1 MERRFEQESVEDK
14 RSYTDRGNAF
24 QIIPSVNE
32 IKYLKKAIESNNS
45 CLQLT
50 GAHIGN
56 LQQLTN
62 KCHEAGK
69 TVIVNHE
76 LVDGLGK
83 DKIAFQMLKKLYH
96 VDGIIGSSITKLHMM
111 KGLNVKVIY
120 RITLMDSISVKNALR
135 TINEVKFDAIELRPY
150 YHAIEFL
157 PVFKKAWE
165 GDYYVAGFVNT
176 EEKLRKCQE
185 AGFVGAMTSTVD
197 LWGITI

>member
-1 MERRFEQESVEDK
+1 MENEKNTSNFK
-14 RSYTDRGNAF
+14 
-24 QIIPSVNE
+24 IIPSVKE
-32 IKYLKKAIESNNS
+32 VKYLKKAIQSDNL
-45 CLQLT
+45 CIQLT
-50 GAHIGN
+50 GVHIGN
-56 LQQLTN
+56 LQQLSHI
-62 KCHEAGK
+62 CHQAGK

-120 RITLMDSISVKNALR
+120 RITLMDSISVDNALR

-157 PVFKKAWE
+157 PTFKKVWDGE
-165 GDYYVAGFVNT
+165 YYVAGFVNT
-176 EEKLRKCQE
+176 EEKLKKCKE
-185 AGFVGAMTSTVD
+185 AGFSGAMTSTVE
-197 LWGITI
+197 LWNKKFEK

>member
-1 MERRFEQESVEDK
+1 MGVNVFIMEREKIKNTNKFKIV
-14 RSYTDRGNAF
+14 
-24 QIIPSVNE
+24 PSVKE
-32 IKYLKKAIESNNS
+32 VKYLKNALQSSNP
-45 CLQLT
+45 CIQLT
-50 GAHIGN
+50 GCHIGN

-62 KCHEAGK
+62 KCHQAGR

-76 LVDGLGK
+76 LVDGLGN
-83 DKIAFQMLKKLYH
+83 DKTAFQMLKKLYH

-111 KGLNVKVIY
+111 KGLNVKIIY
-120 RITLMDSISVKNALR
+120 RITLMDSISIDNALR

-157 PVFKKAWE
+157 PVFKKVWS

-176 EEKLRKCQE
+176 EEKLRKCKE

-197 LWGITI
+197 LWNADI